1 LHQILQPI
9 AEGAVEISTS
19 WPQGPYITVSG
30 ESLASTNSVL
40 GETLFHEHWWLEVVS
55 QGRYEEVIV
64 RTDDRVIGRLP
75 FLTKKRMG
83 FKTLVMPPYTHV
95 MGPLVDPGAGKPQTQ
110 LQRRLSIIRELIDQL
125 PPSALFKQVL
135 CPPICNGLA
144 FLDRGFQLRP
154 QYTFKIDCRCD
165 PAAIWHSMHFKT
177 RQHIRRAE
185 EKFSVTTVNDPNDFT
200 HFYHQNL
207 AARGR
212 TSHIPLDLFPSI
224 FSACQ
229 DRDRGEIL
237 SASWPT
243 GKRAAMAFFVWGRE
257 TMYYLLS
264 TRANDVSDNGSV
276 SLLIWSA
283 IKRANERRLILDFD
297 GVSTSGIA
305 RFFSG
310 FGGQPEVRTIV
321 ERSSFTYHAVR
332 CARRR
337 LIGGHEDTIPFT

>member
-1 LHQILQPI
+1 MT
-9 AEGAVEISTS
+9 ASDSTLTN
-19 WPQGPYITVSG
+19 WVS
-30 ESLASTNSVL
+30 
-40 GETLFHEHWWLEVVS
+40 GETLFHEHWWLEVVTR
-55 QGRYEEVIV
+55 GRCEEVVV
-64 RTDDRVIGRLP
+64 RADGRVVGRLP
-75 FLTKKRMG
+75 FLTKKKMG
-83 FKTLVMPPYTHV
+83 LKTLVMPPFTHV

-135 CPPICNGLA
+135 CSPIGDGLA

-165 PAAIWHSMHFKT
+165 PGAIWNGMHFKT

-185 EKFSVTTVNDPNDFT
+185 EKFSVTTVNDPKEFT

-212 TSHIPLDLFPSI
+212 TSLVPLELFPGI
-224 FSACQ
+224 FSACR

-237 SASWPT
+237 VANWPT
-243 GKRAAMAFFVWGRE
+243 GKPAAMAFFVWGDE

-264 TRANDVSDNGSV
+264 TRANDVGDNGSV

-283 IKRANERRLILDFD
+283 IKHANERRLMFDFD

-321 ERSSFTYHAVR
+321 ERSSFTYHALR
-332 CARRR
+332 CAKRR
-337 LIGGHEDTIPFT
+337 LIGGEAEDTIPFT